1 MDRKTIMKNEQENHN
16 FSLVDKDKLCQQ
28 LKNFKKLASKDFPIS
43 KMYFFG
49 SMATGKPHQ
58 YSDIDLIIV
67 SPRFRELNFFK
78 RGANMYN
85 YWNLNYP
92 VDFLCYTPEE
102 FNKLKKQ
109 ITIVREAVKE
119 GISIQ

>member
-1 MDRKTIMKNEQENHN
+1 MDRKKFIKKR
-16 FSLVDKDKLCQQ
+16 LKD
-28 LKNFKKLASKDFPIS
+28 FKKSVSGDFPIS

-49 SMATGKPHQ
+49 SRAKGKPHR

-67 SPRFRELNFFK
+67 SSGFRKLNFFK
-78 RGANMYN
+78 RGARMYD

-92 VDFLCYTPEE
+92 VDFLCYSPEE

-109 ITIVREAVKE
+109 ATIVREAVKE
-119 GISIQ
+119 GIAI